1 MQIAWFY
8 RSGIAVAAVTVLLM
22 GTSLQAAES
31 AGASAELD
39 KRTKPAAVP
48 DSQSGG
54 LSDSAVRVLM
64 TYAFSIIPGE
74 VRTPDEQHIKVDK
87 SNPNKF
93 LIPIDDARRVIRV
106 ATRSAYAE
114 ICQLPE
120 LKQSNYQTL
129 MRGEEARKV
138 WTQDQILMIEA
149 LHTFSASYFAGGL
162 KLTVT
167 EVEEDPAGPA
177 SRATA
182 VSKSDVPAE
191 APELSGAETEII
203 AAPTP
208 KCPPEQ
214 KQRVTD
220 SINAYVQAAQAAQAP
235 APKPAE

>member
-1 MQIAWFY
+1 MQIAWIY
-8 RSGIAVAAVTVLLM
+8 RSGIAVAAVAALLV

-31 AGASAELD
+31 TGASAELD
-39 KRTKPAAVP
+39 KRTKPTAAP

-64 TYAFSIIPGE
+64 TYAFSLIPGE
-74 VRTPDEQHIKVDK
+74 VRTLDGQHIKVDK

-120 LKQSNYQTL
+120 LKQSNYQTF

-138 WTQDQILMIEA
+138 WTRDQILMIEA

-167 EVEEDPAGPA
+167 EVDEDPAGPA

-191 APELSGAETEII
+191 APEPSGAETEII

-220 SINAYVQAAQAAQAP
+220 AINAYVQGAQAAQAP

>member
-8 RSGIAVAAVTVLLM
+8 RSGIAVAAVTVLLV

-74 VRTPDEQHIKVDK
+74 VRTLDGQQIKVDK

-167 EVEEDPAGPA
+167 EVDEDPAGPA

-191 APELSGAETEII
+191 APEPSGAETEII

-220 SINAYVQAAQAAQAP
+220 AINAYVQAAQAAQAP

>member
-74 VRTPDEQHIKVDK
+74 VRTPDGQHIKVDK

-167 EVEEDPAGPA
+167 EVDEDPAGPA

-191 APELSGAETEII
+191 TPEPGGAETEII

>member
-8 RSGIAVAAVTVLLM
+8 RSGIAFAAVTVLLV

-31 AGASAELD
+31 AGSSAELD

-54 LSDSAVRVLM
+54 LSDSAARVLM

-74 VRTPDEQHIKVDK
+74 VRTPAGQKIKVDK

-114 ICQLPE
+114 ICQLPD

-167 EVEEDPAGPA
+167 EVDEDPAGPA

-182 VSKSDVPAE
+182 VSKSDVP
-191 APELSGAETEII
+191 PEVPEPSGAETEII